1 MLGWRLSWSVRAS
14 IRRPLTPDTQRAW
27 MTDEPL
33 LDIKQAALFLNVS
46 ETSLRRWTNDGRL
59 ACLRV
64 GGRHERRFRRSDLVA
79 FLEQPARALV
89 AVSSSGSASTAETD
103 EETQGSH
110 VCGLYGTDGDRIG
123 IAITFVQKKA
133 SRRAACYVLADAD
146 VRAAIV
152 ARLRLGETARAAWRD
167 WIVPCEAAP
176 SVEEQYRSLEDQ
188 LSTTQHAGLDSTL
201 LICDMWE
208 LATRFGMVG
217 LMAYE
222 AGYSERIA
230 KRFGV
235 STLCLYDVRR
245 FSGTDLLDGLR
256 RHRDMFRYPD
266 APVGA

>member
-1 MLGWRLSWSVRAS
+1 
-14 IRRPLTPDTQRAW
+14 

-79 FLEQPARALV
+79 FLERQPAHALV
-89 AVSSSGSASTAETD
+89 DVSSRGPASARETD
-103 EETQGSH
+103 EDAQRSH
-110 VCGLYGTDGDRIG
+110 LCGLYGTDGDRIG
-123 IAITFVQKKA
+123 MATAFV
-133 SRRAACYVLADAD
+133 RTRERERPACYVLAGPD
-146 VRAAIV
+146 VGAAIAANLRTGEAGV
-152 ARLRLGETARAAWRD
+152 SARRD
-167 WIVPCEAAP
+167 WIIRSEVAT
-176 SVEEQYRSLEDQ
+176 SIEEQYQSLEDQ
-188 LSTTQHAGLDSTL
+188 LTAVQHGGVDSML
-201 LICDMWE
+201 VICDMWD
-208 LATRFGMVG
+208 LATKFGMAD

-222 AGYSERIA
+222 AGYTERIA
-230 KRFGV
+230 KRFSV